1 MSLLMK
7 KTCTLSVK
15 QNASES
21 LFGRKGLRH
30 YISAGTEP
38 TIGSSLNVESYT
50 TKSKSGR
57 KYTSTPYT
65 TLAATLNQLARPR
78 ISAGDRNTLLVAKK
92 KNFIDVI
99 KGLHRERE
107 TTLDWQQIKD
117 APPPF
122 TMGEKG
128 PLEQKA
134 EATRRHY
141 RPTLMDKLF
150 AKIDQRERELDAAIK
165 QAAKEDII
173 DYRIWENTVTLADGV
188 LALDEDCWLM
198 VLENMHSFD
207 DLLEFGVSITAG
219 ANKEKCVEVEV
230 HANTANVVPHQM
242 YMLTQS
248 GKLNRMDTD
257 KASLYNLIRDYIC
270 SLTLRVVSDIFATL
284 PADGVIINVVDDR
297 IDSETEAISEIT
309 VLSAAMDRE
318 SIERLNFNVLNPWR
332 TLSDM
337 YCAMDFK
344 KTEAPGEVK
353 RVVG

>member
-7 KTCTLSVK
+7 KTLALSTR
-15 QNASES
+15 QASSDS
-21 LFGRKGLRH
+21 LFGRRGLRY

-38 TIGSSLNVESYT
+38 TDGYSLNVESYK

-57 KYTSTPYT
+57 KYTSTAYT
-65 TLAATLNQLARPR
+65 TLAATLSQLEKPR
-78 ISAGDRNTLLVAKK
+78 MSAGERNALLVSRQ
-92 KNFIDVI
+92 KNFMEVI

-107 TTLDWQQIKD
+107 MKIDWQAIKD
-117 APPPF
+117 SAPPF

-134 EATRRHY
+134 EAARRHY
-141 RPTLMDKLF
+141 RPSLTDKLF
-150 AKIDQRERELDAAIK
+150 AKIEQRERELDAAIK
-165 QAAKEDII
+165 AAAKEDVT

-188 LALDEDCWLM
+188 LALDEECWLM
-198 VLENMHSFD
+198 VLDNMHSFD
-207 DLLEFGVSITAG
+207 DLLEFGCSLTVG
-219 ANKEKCVEVEV
+219 ANNAKCVEVEV
-230 HANTANVVPHQM
+230 HANTANVVPSQL
-242 YMLTQS
+242 YMLSQS

-257 KASLYNLIRDYIC
+257 KASFYNLIRDYVC
-270 SLTLRVVSDIFATL
+270 SLTLRIVCDIFATL
-284 PADGVIINVVDDR
+284 PADGVIINIVDDR
-297 IDSETEAISEIT
+297 ADAETGNISQIT
-309 VLSAAMDRE
+309 ILSAAMDRE

-337 YCAMDFK
+337 YCTMDFK